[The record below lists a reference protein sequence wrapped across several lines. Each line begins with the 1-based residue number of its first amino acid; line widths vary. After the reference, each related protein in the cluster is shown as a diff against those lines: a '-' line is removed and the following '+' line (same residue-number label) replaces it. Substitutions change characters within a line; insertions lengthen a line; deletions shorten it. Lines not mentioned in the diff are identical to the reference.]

1 MRFKIIF
8 ATSIDGGSL
17 VALGDTILER
27 AIQFARRISEGE
39 WWQVVDTYGPDD
51 GEVVATSDEGSEW

>member
-8 ATSIDGGSL
+8 ATEHDGGSL

-27 AIQFARRISEGE
+27 AIQFARRISEGD
-39 WWQVVDTYGPDD
+39 WWQVVDTFGDED
-51 GEVVATSDEGSEW
+51 QVVASSGGRDQ